1 MNTGPV
7 RARRLVIA
15 GVAVMYGVAGCATDG
30 REGLAET
37 GGVAMDGEQ
46 AVVLHVV
53 DGDTFDV
60 ELSGGSTERIRLP
73 QVDAP
78 ELDECGYSAS
88 FAAMEELISGE
99 TVGLVRTE
107 SGPDRDAHGRLLRAT
122 RMSGD
127 DIGQLLV
134 RDGLARWVPRYAD
147 EDSRLA
153 RTYQDAEDQAREEG
167 AGSWS
172 ACKWQ

>member
-1 MNTGPV
+1 MSNGPV
-7 RARRLVIA
+7 RARRLMIA
-15 GVAVMYGVAGCATDG
+15 VVAIVCLLAGCATGG
-30 REGLAET
+30 REGRAET
-37 GGVAMDGEQ
+37 GGAAMDGEQ

-60 ELSGGSTERIRLP
+60 ELPGGSTERIRLP

-78 ELDECGYSAS
+78 ELDECGYSES

-99 TVGLVRTE
+99 TVGLVGTE
-107 SGPDRDAHGRLLRAT
+107 SGPDRDVHGRLLRAT
-122 RMSGD
+122 RMAGQ
-127 DIGQLLV
+127 DIGQLLI
-134 RDGLARWVPRYAD
+134 RDGLARWVPRYAH

-153 RTYQDAEDQAREEG
+153 RMYQDAEDQAREEG

-172 ACKWQ
+172 VCTWQ